1 MEITESGIESSVR
14 EEQPPNADP
23 IMLVKPVP
31 RLREV
36 RDEHPL
42 KTHVPI
48 EVTESGMLSSANDE
62 QL

>member
-14 EEQPPNADP
+14 EEQPSNAEL

-36 RDEHPL
+36 RDEHP
-42 KTHVPI
+42 
-48 EVTESGMLSSANDE
+48 
-62 QL
+62 